1 MGYRGMGQVVVG
13 GGAVVAAA
21 PARSVD
27 WAAIE
32 RFARREAGGGMRA
45 VFDATGTRTRST
57 AALRA
62 LADTVAVRDRAVA
75 YLMAPASS
83 HRQGLLSIADY
94 ARGMAS
100 AQRRD
105 ANALVAS
112 QARALAAG
120 RGGLVAQAR
129 SGPGAA
135 MVAPARASTAPVSSA
150 SDEALLAR
158 VRAELQKPRQQWHRD
173 IAEVVATVEASN
185 ASPEAGVLMLKR
197 VMASTS
203 GDAKVALAVMVVTT
217 EDMLKAMRGI
227 GQQIASSASQ
237 PSGSSPPSSST
248 AAPATITGPGGQVV
262 AIPAPASVSGIGN
275 YTY

>member
-1 MGYRGMGQVVVG
+1 MGQVVVG

-120 RGGLVAQAR
+120 RGGPV
-129 SGPGAA
+129 AA
-135 MVAPARASTAPVSSA
+135 MAAPARASTAPVSSA

-173 IAEVVATVEASN
+173 LAETVAMVEASN
-185 ASPEAGVLMLKR
+185 ASPEAGVSMLKR

-227 GQQIASSASQ
+227 GQQIASSTAQPPAS
-237 PSGSSPPSSST
+237 SGS
-248 AAPATITGPGGQVV
+248 PATLTSPSGQVV
-262 AIPAPASVSGIGN
+262 ALPVSGIGN